1 MIVDFKICFFHVVS
15 LFLHSKSNKVAL
27 LTKSYSS
34 AQIKRKQDEWSLR
47 DSCGAAALRETPT
60 ESAKIE
66 GSLWTI
72 GHEKRIKDFLELS
85 EKELALTR
93 PTVLHHQ
100 EPKVLERFDVVSWLE
115 LVR

>member
-1 MIVDFKICFFHVVS
+1 MIGDFKTCCFHVVS
-15 LFLHSKSNKVAL
+15 LSRQQSNKLAML
-27 LTKSYSS
+27 SKPYSS
-34 AQIKRKQDEWSLR
+34 AQMKRKQDEWSLR

-66 GSLWTI
+66 GSLWTV

-100 EPKVLERFDVVSWLE
+100 EPRVLERFNVVSCLE